1 MSKLINTSTGLLR
14 VDSVNRIIICFNLD
28 CEMSRGE
35 SCRFFRALMEACI
48 TIFLVMAVLYLNP
61 YEPGFI
67 FSFSSLNGGAREHVS
82 TGHCGMGPD

>member
-14 VDSVNRIIICFNLD
+14 VDSINRIIICFNLD

-35 SCRFFRALMEACI
+35 SCRFFRALMACL

-67 FSFSSLNGGAREHVS
+67 SFFSLL
-82 TGHCGMGPD
+82 